1 MIRQAIFLASLGLFA
16 CGGQDSTVI
25 PDASGG
31 SDTGADQSVADSAKP
46 DGTSADS
53 STDAGADV
61 TGFDVSIPD
70 ANFGCNDPSTC
81 DGGLCCADLVLG
93 AGNPPSCPITS
104 IASAC
109 ASKCATKLAFSC
121 ATTETV
127 RFCAKPADCAEAAY
141 PKCCEF
147 QQGQQKVTFC
157 ASNAVANFA
166 TKCF

>member
-1 MIRQAIFLASLGLFA
+1 MIRKAIFLASLGLFA
-16 CGGQDSTVI
+16 CSGETTTTV
-25 PDASGG
+25 PDAS
-31 SDTGADQSVADSAKP
+31 SADTGADQSVSDAAKSDGASP
-46 DGTSADS
+46 DAA
-53 STDAGADV
+53 TDAGSDAFA
-61 TGFDVSIPD
+61 FDASIPD

-93 AGNPPSCPITS
+93 AGNPPSCPINS

-109 ASKCATKLAFSC
+109 KSTCATKLAFSC

-147 QQGQQKVTFC
+147 QQGQQTVTFC